1 MTHRPSRIP
10 ASAIARAS
18 VTALCA
24 ALLVTTSVLTAH
36 QAAPPR
42 QLTADQAR
50 QPAEMVFKNIQV
62 LKGVPADEFL
72 GSMGFIS
79 NALAVN
85 CTYCHLGE
93 GGGGWDEYAKD
104 NDKKVTA
111 RRMIAMMRTINQN
124 YFAGRRVVTCVSCHN
139 NHNRPKTTTSMSSY
153 YSLPTSDEPDDI
165 TRQAPGAPSVDEVIA
180 KYIEALGGAQKLN
193 ARTSFTAKGTSLAY
207 GDAEA
212 APLQIFARAPAQR
225 TEIVTSSNGV
235 TTTTFDGRTGWL
247 AVPEAITPLSWRAL
261 YGAELEGVKLDAVL
275 DFPTQLK
282 AALTNWVG
290 AVPSAIGDTDVQVI
304 QGTMPGGYPVKL
316 YFDDETGLLVRQI
329 RYTES
334 PVGRNT
340 WQIDYSDYKDVGG
353 MKMPFKWIFMWQSGK
368 NLIELTDVQPNVA
381 IPADR
386 FAAPARP

>member
-1 MTHRPSRIP
+1 MTHRLPRIV
-10 ASAIARAS
+10 AGA
-18 VTALCA
+18 TALAA
-24 ALLVTTSVLTAH
+24 ALLVTASVLAAG
-36 QAAPPR
+36 QAPQ
-42 QLTADQAR
+42 QLTPDQAR
-50 QPAEMVFKNIQV
+50 QPAEMVFKNVQV

-139 NHNRPKTTTSMSSY
+139 NNNRPKTTTNMSSY

-165 TRQAPGAPSVDEVIA
+165 TRQAPGAPSADEVIA
-180 KYIEALGGAQKLN
+180 KYIQAVGGAQKVN
-193 ARTSFTAKGTSLAY
+193 ALTSFTAKGTSLSY
-207 GDAEA
+207 GEAEP
-212 APLQIFARAPAQR
+212 APLQIFAKAPGQR

-235 TTTTFDGRTGWL
+235 TTTTFDGRMAWL

-261 YGAELEGVKLDAVL
+261 YGAELEGAKLDAVL
-275 DFPTQLK
+275 SFPTQLR

-290 AVPSAIGDTDVQVI
+290 AVPSAIGDVDVQVI
-304 QGTMPGGYPVKL
+304 QGMMPAGYPVKL
-316 YFDDETGLLVRQI
+316 YFDDESGLLVRQI

-334 PVGRNT
+334 PVGRNA
-340 WQIDYSDYKDVGG
+340 WQIDYSDYKDV
-353 MKMPFKWIFMWQSGK
+353 
-368 NLIELTDVQPNVA
+368 VQGCGRREDAVQVDLHVA
-381 IPADR
+381 VGEERD
-386 FAAPARP
+386 